1 MNQIRTPRRAAVF
14 NPLGVSGH
22 RQANA
27 VKPYLAV
34 EASRMLAQLVYSRCL
49 LRSVRLTL
57 MLGLFQLSRWPLAC
71 DPRQCW
77 TLQWKWLHQRQ
88 LHACEYRTA
97 CGSRPTPTAWVLRG
111 LRPWFLEPE
120 IFQHN
125 WAATLPKPAVCK
137 TYQAWRV
144 ELRSSWRMIHLCVCV
159 CWSSYKVLKLDIYLM
174 SWTTWRIA
182 FVAFWLEWALISVYS
197 FQGYNGSPKKYIATQ
212 GKDRFTSKVYT
223 LLDCSFTLPEEW
235 MIYWE
240 IAYGRSF
247 YVLGML
253 QMGSDAGTAQRSLSP
268 QPFGQ
273 HSP

>member
-1 MNQIRTPRRAAVF
+1 MPVSTARHAEAALPLPPEYCEAYGPDFSNPKYSSITGPQPSQNQ
-14 NPLGVSGH
+14 
-22 RQANA
+22 Q
-27 VKPYLAV
+27 
-34 EASRMLAQLVYSRCL
+34 
-49 LRSVRLTL
+49 SVRPIKHGELNSDQV
-57 MLGLFQLSRWPLAC
+57 G
-71 DPRQCW
+71 
-77 TLQWKWLHQRQ
+77 
-88 LHACEYRTA
+88 E
-97 CGSRPTPTAWVLRG
+97 
-111 LRPWFLEPE
+111 WF
-120 IFQHN
+120 I
-125 WAATLPKPAVCK
+125 
-137 TYQAWRV
+137 
-144 ELRSSWRMIHLCVCV
+144 CVCV

-223 LLDCSFTLPEEW
+223 LLDCSFTLHEEW

-253 QMGSDAGTAQRSLSP
+253 QMGSDAGTAQRP

-273 HSP
+273 HSPYGVSPRTHLIFFRTQSRRRNSHKTMTLALILFQPFKRPKFQNFPGEHALGLLFSLRILTRSSLARST